1 VVGWFSATGANLN
14 FFVMKSKIL
23 KALAVLAAVLG
34 AIGVFTLFFGP
45 LGLVTS
51 SGAVLV
57 GLGELID

>member
-1 VVGWFSATGANLN
+1 
-14 FFVMKSKIL
+14 MKSKIF

-34 AIGVFTLFFGP
+34 AVGVFTLFFGP